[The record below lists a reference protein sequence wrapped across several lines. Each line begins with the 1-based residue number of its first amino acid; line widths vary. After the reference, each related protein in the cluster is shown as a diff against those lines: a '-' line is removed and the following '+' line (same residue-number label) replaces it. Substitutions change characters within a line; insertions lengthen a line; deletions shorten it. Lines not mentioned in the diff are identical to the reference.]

1 MKKLSLMIVA
11 AFLIFASY
19 YGAAANF
26 NPTRTTIVIKESSD
40 TYQLTASYDKV
51 RTERVKRYI
60 NNCLK
65 PEMVVTTSDDMD
77 QDITLH
83 DHTRF
88 HISFSPGDLFI
99 KININS
105 NSRASVQRIRTLC
118 RGLNDVINK

>member
-1 MKKLSLMIVA
+1 MIVP
-11 AFLIFASY
+11 AFLILASY
-19 YGAAANF
+19 FGLAANF

-40 TYQLTASYDKV
+40 TYQLTASYDKAK
-51 RTERVKRYI
+51 TERVKNYM

-65 PEMVVTTSDDMD
+65 PELAFTNSNNMD

-105 NSRASVQRIRTLC
+105 NSRASLQRIRALC
-118 RGLNDVINK
+118 RGVSAVINK